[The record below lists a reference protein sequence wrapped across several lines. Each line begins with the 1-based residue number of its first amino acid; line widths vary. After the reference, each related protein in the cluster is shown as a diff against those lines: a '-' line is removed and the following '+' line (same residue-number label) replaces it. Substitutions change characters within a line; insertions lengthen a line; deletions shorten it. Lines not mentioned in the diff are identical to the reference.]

1 MLGEVESVP
10 GSGLSVFK
18 LKFSAFFRQGTDR
31 LKVQGHSS
39 SKWGNWH
46 LNSVCEFMAMAQ
58 RGMVNSPGSHSPR
71 TGSYWLPSSPGKA
84 MTPDS
89 QPTGGGAEVELA
101 RPRWLLRTTAQ
112 AAE

>member
-1 MLGEVESVP
+1 MACSYRRELPCWERLNLP

-46 LNSVCEFMAMAQ
+46 LNSICDFMAMAQ
-58 RGMVNSPGSHSPR
+58 RGG
-71 TGSYWLPSSPGKA
+71 
-84 MTPDS
+84 
-89 QPTGGGAEVELA
+89 E
-101 RPRWLLRTTAQ
+101 
-112 AAE
+112 